1 MAHPLYDITERTG
14 EGFAESSLVLF
25 QVNGLRIEDNAVT
38 RSNDKYNVNIYLYIY
53 IYIKQNQTCISCA
66 KKPLKL
72 LVYWVVVKNCS

>member
-14 EGFAESSLVLF
+14 EGLAESSLVLF

-53 IYIKQNQTCISCA
+53 I
-66 KKPLKL
+66 
-72 LVYWVVVKNCS
+72 